1 MSDTYFLVTIKNTLP
16 EQFREGIEVTN
27 KTAIA
32 EKLILESFLTEE
44 NYRVAV
50 MLYSSL
56 QINSFFR
63 LVEDYTVISMTCV
76 NTEEDANSLVSIFN
90 AIRDKNASQIG
101 RTWIYPKD
109 PNQCVISS
117 ISVGERIQLAIDLS
131 PKHVPVNIDS
141 IQFY

>member
-1 MSDTYFLVTIKNTLP
+1 MSYFLITSKNTLP

-32 EKLILESFLTEE
+32 EKLILESFLTQE
-44 NYRVAV
+44 NYIEAR
-50 MLYSSL
+50 MLYASL
-56 QINSFFR
+56 QVNKFFR
-63 LVEDYTVISMTCV
+63 LVEDYTVISITCV
-76 NTEEDANSLVSIFN
+76 NTEQDANVIVAIFN

-101 RTWIYPKD
+101 RTWTHPED
-109 PNQCVISS
+109 PNQYVISS
-117 ISVGERIQLAIDLS
+117 ISADEWIELVDNLS

>member
-1 MSDTYFLVTIKNTLP
+1 MSDTYFLVTTKNTLP

-50 MLYSSL
+50 MLYYSV

-76 NTEEDANSLVSIFN
+76 NTEEEANSLVSIFN

-101 RTWIYPKD
+101 RTWIYPED
-109 PNQCVISS
+109 PNQYVISS

>member
-1 MSDTYFLVTIKNTLP
+1 MSYFLITSKNSLP

-32 EKLILESFLTEE
+32 EKLILESFLTKD
-44 NYRVAV
+44 NYSEAA
-50 MLYSSL
+50 MLYSSM
-56 QINSFFR
+56 QIYSFFR
-63 LVEDYTVISMTCV
+63 LVEDYTVTGIFCV
-76 NTEEDANSLVSIFN
+76 NTEEDANALVTIFS

-101 RTWIYPKD
+101 RTWSHPED
-109 PNQCVISS
+109 PGQYVITS
-117 ISVGERIQLAIDLS
+117 ISDEEFVQLIVDLS